1 MPDASTRLVSLISG
15 ELDIIERVEPEQ
27 YETLLEENVTT
38 SRTVS
43 TENKY
48 LHFRCYEP
56 PFDDVRLR
64 HAAAHA
70 IDRDLILE
78 LMGPAGHPTVG
89 QLSSAKFGYTDTIPN
104 SPEYN
109 PERCQELLAEAGYP
123 GGDGLPP
130 IEYLTSQGFYPK
142 TKEYG
147 EVITALLQE
156 QGFPVEFTVMEVA
169 SWIERVFVRDETAPQ
184 LADTGWMTGSPE
196 PNLVLRPMWHS
207 DGPDPDQLRQRH
219 RGCGDREAADDH
231 RRGRARASIQNELM
245 PALADHLPSFGLF
258 TSVLIHAHHPAIE
271 GIYFLPNGPVDKV
284 KATLKA

>member
-1 MPDASTRLVSLISG
+1 MTGRPTILNANPDYILGTPEIEEVVYQFVPDASTRLVSLISG

-89 QLSSAKFGYTDTIPN
+89 QLSSAKFGYTDSIPG

-123 GGDGLPP
+123 GGDG
-130 IEYLTSQGFYPK
+130 
-142 TKEYG
+142 
-147 EVITALLQE
+147 
-156 QGFPVEFTVMEVA
+156 
-169 SWIERVFVRDETAPQ
+169 
-184 LADTGWMTGSPE
+184 
-196 PNLVLRPMWHS
+196 
-207 DGPDPDQLRQRH
+207 
-219 RGCGDREAADDH
+219 C
-231 RRGRARASIQNELM
+231 RRS
-245 PALADHLPSFGLF
+245 S
-258 TSVLIHAHHPAIE
+258 T
-271 GIYFLPNGPVDKV
+271 
-284 KATLKA
+284 